1 VSKSTT
7 TSSTSTTAA
16 REDVF
21 LLRFFFCKCGILPL
35 AVGLVLGRRDVANP
49 SSAESERPNMPW
61 EKLHVFK
68 SGIVRAKRSFAS
80 VVGSLKAEAVGLR
93 LIRESA
99 EKNQGIREI

>member
-1 VSKSTT
+1 
-7 TSSTSTTAA
+7 
-16 REDVF
+16 
-21 LLRFFFCKCGILPL
+21 
-35 AVGLVLGRRDVANP
+35 
-49 SSAESERPNMPW
+49 MPW